1 MEENELLTTLYAAHT
16 EQAEIYPSIAI
27 TSAYYNCKV
36 YFNLS
41 TCILSYEIESG
52 NVELEKQYTTTYGLR
67 DTTNAF
73 GGMSFSLISSPE
85 GANFT
90 FENHPIAGILLRG
103 EHLTVSIATNMAYIS
118 GKDDGV
124 RSLDNGNYTAD
135 SEASYGYEFEES
147 NFNTDYSNYSMGDYD
162 DSMLEM
168 FGNTK
173 EINDN
178 DEFMWVANLVGVEA
192 LVGMQ
197 EEVGLEYQS
206 LEHDHHYLKY
216 DETYFTKT
224 EGHLEHRI
232 LLCIVP
238 FVVRL

>member
-1 MEENELLTTLYAAHT
+1 
-16 EQAEIYPSIAI
+16 
-27 TSAYYNCKV
+27 
-36 YFNLS
+36 
-41 TCILSYEIESG
+41 
-52 NVELEKQYTTTYGLR
+52 
-67 DTTNAF
+67 
-73 GGMSFSLISSPE
+73 
-85 GANFT
+85 
-90 FENHPIAGILLRG
+90 
-103 EHLTVSIATNMAYIS
+103 MAYIS

-147 NFNTDYSNYSMGDYD
+147 NFNTDYSNNSMGDYD

-197 EEVGLEYQS
+197 EEVGS
-206 LEHDHHYLKY
+206 SISH
-216 DETYFTKT
+216 
-224 EGHLEHRI
+224 
-232 LLCIVP
+232 
-238 FVVRL
+238 